1 MILSIRDCNGNGNVR
16 KFGMAMIF
24 KAILDF
30 LMMKNIILVNFILF
44 TGFFPQAQV
53 GINTETPQA
62 TLDVTGK
69 PTDNTVLDGIIPPRL
84 TGAQLRA
91 KTYTATQTGAMV
103 YVTAADTSPAGQTI
117 DVTSTGYFYFNGTK
131 WIAAGSGFGAEQDG
145 IIGNEV
151 TAATTNGGLERA
163 GSGTAVSPYTLGLTS
178 GTTIGDLM
186 TWNGTQWLPSAA
198 VNIYNTNGSLIGA
211 RALTL
216 NGFQLSFLG
225 SQQRTYWSP
234 QGVLFQSGTSTNK
247 NANIA
252 LIALDNNSNGI
263 TSRLDFAIY
272 PEQPAYIYAGEESTA
287 LEIGSDQTTNPTP
300 IIFTTSMG
308 GNAFGSEKIRITAP
322 GSMGINTQVPT
333 EKLDLAGIARIRNLP
348 ANGAANAIN
357 TTSTGGASASQNQT
371 FTATKTVVADAN
383 GVLGYVDGPPF
394 YQNIRGNVKT
404 ITGGY
409 SIDATDYLIV
419 TNVASGGSTIT
430 FPNLTAADAGR
441 TILVFNNNSSGAAN
455 TLVGTTTILGQ
466 VGNNALRGRTLVWT
480 GSVWTSIG
488 L

>member
-1 MILSIRDCNGNGNVR
+1 
-16 KFGMAMIF
+16 
-24 KAILDF
+24 
-30 LMMKNIILVNFILF
+30 MMKNTILVNFILF
-44 TGFFPQAQV
+44 TGFFTHAQV

-131 WIAAGSGFGAEQDG
+131 WIAAGSGSGAEQDG
-145 IIGNEV
+145 VIGNEV
-151 TAATTNGGLERA
+151 TAATNNGGLTRA
-163 GSGTAVSPYTLGLTS
+163 GAGTAISPYTLGLTS

-186 TWNGTQWLPSAA
+186 TWDGTQWLPSAA
-198 VNIYNTNGSLIGA
+198 VNIYNSDGLLTGNRVVDLGNHSLTFNGSDGYYDMGSDGTHFEVTSNTADRSQIRMSTQDIDGDEVA
-211 RALTL
+211 
-216 NGFQLSFLG
+216 SFFDID
-225 SQQRTYWSP
+225 
-234 QGVLFQSGTSTNK
+234 LF
-247 NANIA
+247 A
-252 LIALDNNSNGI
+252 DNYLQMFATGEMNGI
-263 TSRLDFAIY
+263 LFGTHQTQNTSPIEFSTSPGGLL
-272 PEQPAYIYAGEESTA
+272 PGEVRMKITGE
-287 LEIGSDQTTNPTP
+287 
-300 IIFTTSMG
+300 
-308 GNAFGSEKIRITAP
+308 GNI
-322 GSMGINTQVPT
+322 GINVNTPT

-394 YQNIRGNVKT
+394 YQNIRGNVRT

-409 SIDATDYLIV
+409 SIAATDYLIV